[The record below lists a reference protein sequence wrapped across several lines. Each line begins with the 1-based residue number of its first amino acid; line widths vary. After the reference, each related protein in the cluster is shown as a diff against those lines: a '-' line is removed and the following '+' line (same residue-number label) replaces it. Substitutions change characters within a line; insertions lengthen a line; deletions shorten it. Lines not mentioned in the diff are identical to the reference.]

1 MLVAV
6 MGVRL
11 VFVQVVVTM
20 TVSVAMPVVIVIV
33 IVVVVVVVVVDLP
46 GRRGRRAQF
55 HFKGSVQGAQGR
67 RRPRARVLVSMA
79 MVPVGLRHGG
89 S

>member
-1 MLVAV
+1 MLVVV
-6 MGVRL
+6 MEVRL
-11 VFVQVVVTM
+11 VVAKVVVTV
-20 TVSVAMPVVIVIV
+20 TVPVVMPVVVVIV
-33 IVVVVVVVVVDLP
+33 IVVVDIP

-67 RRPRARVLVSMA
+67 RRPGARMLVSMA
-79 MVPVGLRHGG
+79 MVPVGLRHGC